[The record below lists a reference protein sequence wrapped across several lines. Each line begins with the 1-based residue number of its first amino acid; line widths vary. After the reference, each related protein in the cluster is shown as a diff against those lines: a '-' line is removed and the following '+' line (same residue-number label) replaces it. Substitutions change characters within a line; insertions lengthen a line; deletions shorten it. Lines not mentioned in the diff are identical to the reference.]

1 MSKEKKSFIE
11 RIKPTGVKDLI
22 RKIVLLICVCV
33 FCYSAYN
40 LASILLEYK
49 QMDDSNKKIEE
60 TYVTEET
67 TEQGSYKKIDF

>member
-49 QMDDSNKKIEE
+49 YMDVHLQNLDQYM
-60 TYVTEET
+60 T
-67 TEQGSYKKIDF
+67 